1 MWAAMMQG
9 SSYWGQESQEGGM
22 IWFQFSVVSG
32 GWQYKGGYRVSLVS
46 ELRYNGGGLFM
57 LGKGEPTS

>member
-1 MWAAMMQG
+1 MG
-9 SSYWGQESQEGGM
+9 SDDAREFVLGARVTGRGNDM
-22 IWFQFSVVSG
+22 VSVLSG
-32 GWQYKGGYRVSLVS
+32 KWGWQYKGGYRVSLVS